1 MLSSVMGGTSDLEFQ
16 PARKVNPVQ
25 RRLADVEK
33 ARRLIGFEA
42 TMPLDEGLERLV
54 AWWKAQ

>member
-1 MLSSVMGGTSDLEFQ
+1 MGGRSELEFQ
-16 PARKVNPVQ
+16 PARKVDPVQ

-42 TMPLDEGLERLV
+42 AIPLDDGLERLV
-54 AWWKAQ
+54 AWWKSQ